1 MKRTTS
7 RGIVSVLAGAAM
19 VSGLVAAPSAAAAT
33 PTVKPGSAAS
43 AAKPVKP
50 TAPAGSAALSAP
62 PDDQAKARAVALAT
76 RTLAGGSALIERS
89 SDDRF
94 GTPRAVFGAGG
105 VQFLSFPRTHRGLPV
120 YGGDVNFMISRDGG
134 TLHYATS
141 AQRAEIDVD
150 VTPRVDAARAAEAA
164 RTVAGP
170 GSTVRSTRL
179 VVHATG
185 ATPRTAWEVVAQGRT
200 RDGVKTEPHVFVDA
214 GSGEVVE
221 SWDAVRHGVGH
232 AYFNGD
238 PVRIDTTAGETGYSL
253 RDPLRPGIECS
264 AVGKTFDGTDDDWGN
279 GAATDLETACVDTLF
294 GVQREWD
301 MLREWT
307 GRNGIDGQGRGFP
320 AIVGFNMPNATWSG
334 SDVNM
339 GRNVSG
345 TKQTTSLDVVGHE
358 YGHGVFQFS
367 GSGGAGGSGWT
378 AAMNESTGDILGAML
393 EHYVGHPEALDEPD
407 YLVGEE
413 MDLFGTGAIRNMYN
427 PAQIDN
433 HPNCFTTTAPDAH
446 PGAGPQNHWF
456 YLLAEGSLPTNGNP
470 ASPTCDGS
478 RVTGIGIQKAGRIFV
493 NALQLKTA
501 SWSPGAARLATVHA
515 AYALFPNSC
524 VEMNAV
530 KAAWSAVGVPTQPGE
545 LIVECWPDTFDLSLS
560 PAQGTVVAGQS
571 SARTVVQTR
580 SLQGPPAQVALS
592 SAGVPDGVTVSIAP
606 EQVTAGAAAQ
616 VTITT
621 RPDVRPGVYR
631 FQVIGRAGPLT
642 KGVPFDLTVTT
653 LPKILIT
660 VDPHTVVLDKELKGS
675 ATLLS
680 GPSGGTPIPLRLSA
694 SGTPAGLTV
703 GFTPAEITSGQSS
716 AIAIAATRSTPPGT
730 YQVTLTASGPVTA
743 TAALTVQVPEPRP
756 QVWRPY
762 TRYQVGDRVTYGGH
776 VYRCLRTHVSQPGWT
791 PPRTPAL
798 WARV

>member
-1 MKRTTS
+1 MT
-7 RGIVSVLAGAAM
+7 
-19 VSGLVAAPSAAAAT
+19 APSAAAAI
-33 PTVKPGSAAS
+33 PAVKPA
-43 AAKPVKP
+43 
-50 TAPAGSAALSAP
+50 APAGAAAPYAP

-76 RTLAGGSALIERS
+76 RTLAGGSALVERS
-89 SDDRF
+89 PDDRF

-105 VQFLSFPRTHRGLPV
+105 LQFLSFPRAYRGLPV

-150 VTPRVDAARAAEAA
+150 VTPRIDAARAAAVA

-170 GSTVRSTRL
+170 GATIRSTRL

-185 ATPRTAWEVVAQGRT
+185 ASPRTAWEVVAQGRS
-200 RDGVKTEPHVFVDA
+200 RDGVPAEPHVFVDA
-214 GSGEVVE
+214 GSGQVVE
-221 SWDAVRHGVGH
+221 SWDAVRHGTGH
-232 AYFNGD
+232 SYFNGD
-238 PVRIDTTAGETGYSL
+238 PVRIDTTASETGYSL
-253 RDPLRPGIECS
+253 RDPSRPGIECS
-264 AVGKTFDGTDDDWGN
+264 AVGRVFDGTDDDWGN
-279 GAATDLETACVDTLF
+279 GTATDVETACVDTLF

-320 AIVGFNMPNATWSG
+320 AIVGYNMPNATWSG
-334 SDVNM
+334 TEVNM
-339 GRNVSG
+339 GRNTAGS
-345 TKQTTSLDVVGHE
+345 KQTTSLDVVGHE

-367 GSGGAGGSGWT
+367 GSGGAGGDGWM

-413 MDLFGTGAIRNMYN
+413 IDLFGTGAIRNMYN
-427 PAQIDN
+427 PAQIDD

-446 PGAGPQNHWF
+446 PGSGPQNHWF
-456 YLLAEGSLPTNGNP
+456 YLLAEGSNPTNGNP
-470 ASPTCDGS
+470 ASPTCDGT
-478 RVTGIGIQKAGRIFV
+478 RVTGIGIQKAGKIFV
-493 NALQLKTA
+493 NALQMKTA
-501 SWSPGAARLATVHA
+501 SWGPGAARLATIQA

-524 VEMNAV
+524 TEMNAV
-530 KAAWSAVGVPTQPGE
+530 KAAWSAVNVPTQPGE
-545 LIVECWPDTFDLSLS
+545 LIVECWPESFDLSLS

-571 SARTVVQTR
+571 ATRTVVQTR
-580 SLQGPPAQVALS
+580 TLQGPPPQVTLS
-592 SAGVPDGVTVSIAP
+592 TAGVPDGITVSIAP
-606 EQVTAGAAAQ
+606 GQVTAGGTAQ

-621 RPDVRPGVYR
+621 RPDVPPGLYR
-631 FQVIGRAGPLT
+631 FQVVGTAGPIT
-642 KGVPFDLTVTT
+642 QRAPFDLTVIT
-653 LPKILIT
+653 LPPKILIT
-660 VDPHTVVLDKELKGS
+660 VQPHTVVLDQELKGS

-694 SGTPAGLTV
+694 SGGPPGMTV
-703 GFTPAEITSGQSS
+703 GFTPAEITAGQSS

-730 YQVTLTASGPVTA
+730 YQVTLQAIGDVAA
-743 TAALTVQVPEPRP
+743 TAALTVQVPERGPRP
-756 QVWRPY
+756 QAWRPY
-762 TRYQVGDRVTYGGH
+762 TRYQVGDRVTYDGQ
-776 VYRCLRTHVSQPGWT
+776 VYRCLRTHVSQPGRT